1 MERKNFAGWLLVSL
15 LPLLAFIW
23 MALAQHHASIVRAP
37 VALSA
42 ELARTVSYGFV
53 DQPIDEA
60 LGDDLSSG
68 VLGQLPQCCLL
79 VWKIQAEFVE
89 DRFKEGLDSPVV
101 VCWHPSKFT

>member
-1 MERKNFAGWLLVSL
+1 MERKNFAGCLLVSL

-68 VLGQLPQCCLL
+68 VVAPAHSAAVARQHTVLRPAAGILLGAAVQQ
-79 VWKIQAEFVE
+79 K
-89 DRFKEGLDSPVV
+89 S
-101 VCWHPSKFT
+101 

>member
-60 LGDDLSSG
+60 LGDDVGSG
-68 VLGQLPQCCLL
+68 VVAPEHSAAVMHQHTALRPSAGGLLGATVQQ
-79 VWKIQAEFVE
+79 K
-89 DRFKEGLDSPVV
+89 S
-101 VCWHPSKFT
+101 